1 VDGQVARGTNC
12 NCLTK
17 QYISDGSVL
26 FRDLCTKEAAIAT
39 LTDPK
44 AQANASA
51 AQWPDARHAIEDS
64 EPRLCRGSVSD
75 DNQMQHKTEN
85 TEEPTML
92 VNQTW
97 LQMKLS
103 SPAARKT
110 IQVLLIADSFFML
123 GRYSIE
129 FSGRV

>member
-1 VDGQVARGTNC
+1 
-12 NCLTK
+12 
-17 QYISDGSVL
+17 
-26 FRDLCTKEAAIAT
+26 
-39 LTDPK
+39 
-44 AQANASA
+44 
-51 AQWPDARHAIEDS
+51 
-64 EPRLCRGSVSD
+64 
-75 DNQMQHKTEN
+75 
-85 TEEPTML
+85 ML

-129 FSGRV
+129 FSGRVWAWTAVVCSIFAGTLTIYLMIKEFWKADGQRP